1 MGWFKRAVEVKTV
14 TERVEVPVVGA
25 AMVTPLYVVEH
36 DSGETKTET
45 VSYAYGSFEREVPVL
60 AYKYYATCEQAHA
73 SHPGLNVTQ
82 ANTIRIGRQYFLV
95 NSLSDIKV
103 EPKPKVAKG
112 KGRS

>member
-14 TERVEVPVVGA
+14 TERVEVPVVGD
-25 AMVTPLYVVEH
+25 AMVTPLYMVDVPTGKMIKALSNYGHGIVER
-36 DSGETKTET
+36 EET
-45 VSYAYGSFEREVPVL
+45 VP
-60 AYKYYATCEQAHA
+60 KYYATCEQAHA
-73 SHPGLNVTQ
+73 SHPGLKVTQ